1 MYIKEHCFKIKKMH
15 SLLLGHPIKKKDNAL
30 SDHGFYSI
38 IVLFGPHGLGTRLN
52 ISKNCKAL
60 TIYIYIVGGRCAMQE
75 DKGKKERG
83 FHFYKYRSKVQ
94 QKGIPGNAMP

>member
-1 MYIKEHCFKIKKMH
+1 LRYSQDKTGYVHQRALFQDQENALSPSGTSDKK
-15 SLLLGHPIKKKDNAL
+15 KKKDNAL

-60 TIYIYIVGGRCAMQE
+60 TIYIYI
-75 DKGKKERG
+75 
-83 FHFYKYRSKVQ
+83 
-94 QKGIPGNAMP
+94 